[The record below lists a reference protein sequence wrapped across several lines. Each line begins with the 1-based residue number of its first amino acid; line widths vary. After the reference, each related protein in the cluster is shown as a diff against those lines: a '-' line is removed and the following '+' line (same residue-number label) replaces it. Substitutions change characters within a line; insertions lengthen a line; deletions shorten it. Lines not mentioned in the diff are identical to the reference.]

1 MKLDWVF
8 LRLVGLYAIVVTA
21 LMYYPISTVVD
32 AIALRSIIAGALLAL
47 FHLLFGYVTIE
58 LGFDKN
64 STTFLKIVLGGMV
77 VRLFLMAGIVFVM
90 LRFFQFDPLSLML
103 SLLFYYIMN
112 LVLEIYLLQRKV
124 SVTHQL

>member
-8 LRLVGLYAIVVTA
+8 LRLVGLYAIVVA
-21 LMYYPISTVVD
+21 FLILYPISTVVD
-32 AIALRSIIAGALLAL
+32 AEALRSIVAGGLLSL
-47 FHLLFGYVTIE
+47 FHLLFGYITVE
-58 LGFDKN
+58 SGFDKK

-90 LRFFQFDPLSLML
+90 LKSFQFDPLSLML
-103 SLLFYYIMN
+103 SLLFYYVMN

-124 SVTHQL
+124 SVNHQL

>member
-77 VRLFLMAGIVFVM
+77 VRLFLMAGIVFLM
-90 LRFFQFDPLSLML
+90 LKFFQFDPLSLML

>member
-1 MKLDWVF
+1 MKPDWVF

-21 LMYYPISTVVD
+21 LIYYPISTVVD
-32 AIALRSIIAGALLAL
+32 AVALRSIIAGGVLAL
-47 FHLLFGYVTIE
+47 FHLLFGYISVE
-58 LGFDKN
+58 LGFDKK

-90 LRFFQFDPLSLML
+90 LKFFLFDPLSLML
-103 SLLFYYIMN
+103 SLLFYYMMN

-124 SVTHQL
+124 TVKHQL